1 MDFVSKRYWFFL
13 VSLLVIAPGILFLAI
28 APGLKP
34 GIDFTGGSSITMEFR
49 DPAEQERLR
58 QSLIDAGQPDAIVQK
73 SGESSFL
80 VRTKEL
86 DEAAKNGLID
96 SITDSLGLTA
106 GVELFTP
113 QAGTTTDP
121 AKTYIGVAFASP
133 VTAAAIR
140 DELSE
145 LGYPD
150 ADVDQTGDDSYRVV
164 TETLT
169 EDEKTKL
176 VDALE
181 DKLSPPIKVLSFDL
195 VSPVVAFETV
205 RNAFYAVLAAAVG
218 IFFYVWW
225 AFRNVPSPFRYGTAA
240 VIALLHD
247 SLVVIGIFAMLGVL
261 FDVEV
266 NTMFLIALLTVVG
279 YSVNDTIVIFDRLR
293 ENVLLYP
300 NRSLAS
306 NANLSISESLGRSM
320 NTSLTLLFTLLALIL
335 FGGPTIRVFLWVL
348 LIGVIAG
355 TYSSIGVA
363 TQVLMVWEYGDIRR
377 IFGRS
382 AGTAPAAEVTQA
394 G

>member
-1 MDFVSKRYWFFL
+1 M
-13 VSLLVIAPGILFLAI
+13 IAPGIVFLVI

-49 DPAEQERLR
+49 DPVEQERLR
-58 QSLIDAGQPDAIVQK
+58 QTLIGAGQPDAIVQK

-86 DEAAKNGLID
+86 DEEAKDALID
-96 SITDSLGLTA
+96 FVTKSLGLTA
-106 GVELFTP
+106 GVEMFTP
-113 QAGTTTDP
+113 VVGTSTDP
-121 AKTYIGVAFASP
+121 AKTYMGLAFASP
-133 VTAAAIR
+133 VGAVEIR

-145 LGYPD
+145 LGYPE
-150 ADVDQTGDDSYRVV
+150 AKVDKTGDDSYRVV
-164 TETLT
+164 TEKLT
-169 EDEKTKL
+169 TDEQNKL
-176 VDALE
+176 VDGLE
-181 DKLSPPIKVLSFDL
+181 NKLSPSVKVLSFDL

-205 RNAFYAVLAAAVG
+205 RNAFYAVLAASVG

-247 SLVVIGIFAMLGVL
+247 AVAVIGIFAILGEL
-261 FDVEV
+261 FDIEV

-293 ENVLLYP
+293 ENVLMYP
-300 NRSLAS
+300 NRSLAN
-306 NANLSISESLGRSM
+306 NANISISESLGRSL
-320 NTSLTLLFTLLALIL
+320 NTSLTLLFTLLALLL

-363 TQVLMVWEYGDIRR
+363 TQVLMVWEYGDVRR
-377 IFGRS
+377 LFRRS
-382 AGTAPAAEVTQA
+382 ASTASQA
-394 G
+394 DTSQAK